1 MGKKKQKPT
10 AEKARQLREYLE
22 QANLTQ
28 TEAARQLGLTDRMVR
43 YYCAG
48 DVRIPQV
55 VWLALK
61 TITGRKQPEAA
72 R

>member
-1 MGKKKQKPT
+1 MAKRKDVDQDD
-10 AEKARQLREYLE
+10 AQALREYLE
-22 QANLTQ
+22 RANLTPK
-28 TEAARQLGLTDRMVR
+28 EAAERLGLTDRMVR

-55 VWLALK
+55 VWLALETVTK
-61 TITGRKQPEAA
+61 GRRHAVAA